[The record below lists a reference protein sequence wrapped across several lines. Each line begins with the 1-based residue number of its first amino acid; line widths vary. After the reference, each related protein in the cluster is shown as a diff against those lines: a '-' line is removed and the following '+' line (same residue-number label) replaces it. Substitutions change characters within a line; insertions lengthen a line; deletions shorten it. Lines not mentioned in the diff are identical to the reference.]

1 MAGFGLVP
9 SGKGNRQKKKKK
21 RFMHTVWHE
30 FTSLSKGSQRA
41 YAAFES
47 HSDRVSSFRQR
58 GD

>member
-9 SGKGNRQKKKKK
+9 CGKGNRRKKKK
-21 RFMHTVWHE
+21 RFMRTVWHD
-30 FTSLSKGSQRA
+30 FSRLSKGSQRA

-47 HSDRVSSFRQR
+47 RSDRVSSFRQN

>member
-9 SGKGNRQKKKKK
+9 CGKGNRRKKK
-21 RFMHTVWHE
+21 RFMHTVWQE